1 MNDIDRHW
9 ETSRDV
15 ERHWEMIRFNDT
27 LLTYRM
33 RDRTDYRDAT
43 GCSEVTTFY
52 DLPMSETRCP

>member
-33 RDRTDYRDAT
+33 MDRTDYRDAIT
-43 GCSEVTTFY
+43 SKNY
-52 DLPMSETRCP
+52 